1 MENQSAQVW
10 CNSWLINYLDS
21 FRFEWKYFLPLQGKY
36 CKKGSYGA
44 LQPHTQY
51 LDQKLSHSNLSCLLY
66 VASNVCAYTFGIT
79 NGVIS
84 LLNWNNFM
92 NLHFYETF
100 FMKHSCCNFANMS
113 EITRENADHFK
124 NTPLEKD
131 STHSCK
137 VHVHAIFVCFMT
149 CSMMAVTTN
158 QKYWKTN
165 L

>member
-66 VASNVCAYTFGIT
+66 VASNVCTYTFGIT
-79 NGVIS
+79 NGVTS
-84 LLNWNNFM
+84 LLIEQ
-92 NLHFYETF
+92 FYEPAFLRDF
-100 FMKHSCCNFANMS
+100 FMKHSCCNFANNSWKKRCIIARILIWKRIQPIVVRYMCMRYLYAS
-113 EITRENADHFK
+113 W
-124 NTPLEKD
+124 
-131 STHSCK
+131 
-137 VHVHAIFVCFMT
+137 HA
-149 CSMMAVTTN
+149 AWW
-158 QKYWKTN
+158 Q
-165 L
+165 

>member
-66 VASNVCAYTFGIT
+66 VASNVCTYTWYHKWGDIPSEGIILCVCIFT
-79 NGVIS
+79 R
-84 LLNWNNFM
+84 LNLWNIQAAIVQTQM
-92 NLHFYETF
+92 YH
-100 FMKHSCCNFANMS
+100 C
-113 EITRENADHFK
+113 K

-131 STHSCK
+131 STHCCK